1 MKRSKLLLFNSILLT
16 IYLFGSLPYY
26 LLANSA
32 NERFVIFSALYT
44 IFVVIHGIVIAF
56 AVLFQW
62 FGYSKRSRGLIN
74 FSTFIMFIGAFAFL
88 ISFIFIIPMMIINLI
103 SRGKRKKNQEY

>member
-16 IYLFGSLPYY
+16 IYLLGSLPYY
-26 LLANSA
+26 LIANSG

-44 IFVVIHGIVIAF
+44 IFVVIHEIFIGF

-62 FGYSKRSRGLIN
+62 IGYLKQNRGLIN
-74 FSTFIMFIGAFAFL
+74 FSTFVMFIGAIAFFF
-88 ISFIFIIPMMIINLI
+88 SFIVIIPMMIINLI
-103 SRGKRKKNQEY
+103 SRGKRKKSQ